1 MKINTFLL
9 VITLNIFFTGCSLFS
24 QKDPELLF
32 EDIKEQNIIIQKEQ
46 FWKKRNLMQEKQE
59 QTYPIEK
66 NTTVT
71 EERTN
76 RIYLR
81 SRKCQFEV
89 FVNDVLL
96 LKLMGEITK
105 NGAGINGS
113 FDINQLMLTSGQ
125 HEVEVRL
132 YPQYGQ
138 AIFDDFGGFMSLTFS
153 HFKNRDLRTLQYDN
167 AMNGHNGIELSSD
180 DEQWITKY
188 DEDNKFEYDGDYE
201 PKKPIKF
208 KGLPIYI
215 WKKTFSAEAPFNF
228 VGWRE
233 SVNIKE
239 ETKNEKDVLEKE
251 LLSIYKKIHE
261 LIKNKNTD
269 LYLKL
274 VKEREELITS
284 CLYYKDSEK
293 PLREKEFIDLIKSD
307 DYQLL
312 PLSTKTFHLEFQA
325 YGKLVMFINKIDGE
339 GVIRLENKKDS
350 NDIIY
355 LDFRFQ
361 RKKEGEP
368 LTVI

>member
-1 MKINTFLL
+1 MKKIIFIIFLL
-9 VITLNIFFTGCSLFS
+9 ILFGCKKNLSE
-24 QKDPELLF
+24 KT
-32 EDIKEQNIIIQKEQ
+32 KEEIIQKEQ
-46 FWKKRNLMQEKQE
+46 FWKNRSIMQNKQEKI
-59 QTYPIEK
+59 YPIEK
-66 NTTVT
+66 STTVT

-96 LKLMGEITK
+96 LKAMGEITK
-105 NGAGINGS
+105 DGAGINGD

-138 AIFDDFGGFMSLTFS
+138 AIFDDFGGFMNLTFS
-153 HFKNRDLRTLQYDN
+153 HFKNRDLRTKQYYN
-167 AMNGHNGIELSSD
+167 TMNNHSGIELSSD
-180 DEQWITKY
+180 DQQWITKY
-188 DEDNKFEYDGDYE
+188 NEEYKEEYDGEYK
-201 PKKPIKF
+201 PKKSIKF

-215 WKKTFSAEAPFNF
+215 WRKTFEADVPFSF

-239 ETKNEKDVLEKE
+239 EHKDNEDKVKKE
-251 LLSIYKKIHE
+251 LLFLYKRIHE
-261 LIKNKNTD
+261 IIKNKNTNA
-269 LYLKL
+269 YLDF

-284 CLYYKDSEK
+284 CLLYKQNEK

-307 DYQLL
+307 DYELEPLL
-312 PLSTKTFHLEFQA
+312 VKTFHLEFQA
-325 YGKLVMFINKIDGE
+325 YGKLILFLNKIDGE
-339 GVIRLENKKDS
+339 GVIRMKNKKDS

-361 RKKEGEP
+361 RKKKEDS